1 MTNKLPSL
9 SCILTTM
16 LCFSVVSVQAQEETA
31 TKTST
36 TSLENAQTFERVKF
50 RDIDTKIL
58 LAVVDLGKFN
68 IRFKQEANIRW
79 TWRKILYPL
88 AQEAGTA
95 CTFSN
100 ALVDLDQR
108 AKAINNPDL
117 LSDSVRKRGLTAATV
132 GSVIG
137 GMSSG
142 AELAQNTLVCH
153 LAKNKGFS
161 PKDSLATVK
170 QKRAVID
177 EALQERQLMIDAL
190 PDGRSKELRQLESF
204 LLMRARNQM
213 LRQFKRWSARSRAR
227 MWRENT
233 FYALDTTQE
242 ALNLTSN
249 ILSYQAFTQ
258 SELSGHASIVGLV
271 AKSISTANPTAR
283 NIAGKLINR
292 YQSAKV
298 SRELKEL
305 PVPRAEKLV
314 NKWGSEKEL
323 LDMAAAE
330 GSSDRQIEQLTL
342 LVEGSEAIDK
352 LIDKESAK
360 IEKLQRVAAQQ
371 TVSGTAIGFL
381 SLTQQIMGVI
391 AFYGFRDDPLTSN
404 RIRFAGR
411 IPQVVGQSYSLIKT
425 PTTQALSIMKERKLK
440 RLGESES
447 QELQM
452 RLTELDKI
460 EKKVQAW

>member
-1 MTNKLPSL
+1 
-9 SCILTTM
+9 
-16 LCFSVVSVQAQEETA
+16 
-31 TKTST
+31 
-36 TSLENAQTFERVKF
+36 
-50 RDIDTKIL
+50 
-58 LAVVDLGKFN
+58 
-68 IRFKQEANIRW
+68 
-79 TWRKILYPL
+79 
-88 AQEAGTA
+88 
-95 CTFSN
+95 
-100 ALVDLDQR
+100 
-108 AKAINNPDL
+108 
-117 LSDSVRKRGLTAATV
+117 
-132 GSVIG
+132 
-137 GMSSG
+137 
-142 AELAQNTLVCH
+142 
-153 LAKNKGFS
+153 
-161 PKDSLATVK
+161 
-170 QKRAVID
+170 
-177 EALQERQLMIDAL
+177 
-190 PDGRSKELRQLESF
+190 
-204 LLMRARNQM
+204 
-213 LRQFKRWSARSRAR
+213 

-283 NIAGKLINR
+283 NIAGNLINR
-292 YQSAKV
+292 YQTAKV
-298 SRELKEL
+298 GRELKEL
-305 PVPRAEKLV
+305 PMERAEKLV

-323 LDMAAAE
+323 LELAAAE

-391 AFYGFRDDPLTSN
+391 AFYGFRNDPLTSN

-425 PTTQALSIMKERKLK
+425 PTTQALSVIKERKLK

-452 RLTELDKI
+452 RLTELSKI
-460 EKKVQAW
+460 EKRVRAW

>member
-1 MTNKLPSL
+1 MTDKLLSL
-9 SCILTTM
+9 ICLSSIL
-16 LCFSVVSVQAQEETA
+16 LSSSIVSVQAQDITQTTA
-31 TKTST
+31 DQQLASEPK
-36 TSLENAQTFERVKF
+36 AERVKF
-50 RDIDTKIL
+50 QAIDTRIL
-58 LAVVDLGKFN
+58 LAIVDLGRFN
-68 IRFKQEANIRW
+68 IRFRKEANVRW
-79 TWRKILYPL
+79 PWRKILYPL
-88 AQEAGTA
+88 EQEAGTA

-108 AKAINNPDL
+108 ANALNNPDL
-117 LSDSVRKRGLTAATV
+117 LSDSVRKRGLAAATV

-153 LAKNKGFS
+153 LAKNKGLS
-161 PKDSLATVK
+161 PKDSLETVK
-170 QKRAVID
+170 LKRAAID
-177 EALQERQLMIDAL
+177 EALEERQRIIDAL
-190 PDGRSKELRQLESF
+190 PESRSKELRQLESY
-204 LLMRARNQM
+204 LLMRSRNQM

-233 FYALDTTQE
+233 FYTLDTTQE

-292 YQSAKV
+292 YQSSKV
-298 SRELKEL
+298 DRELKEL
-305 PVPRAEKLV
+305 PVARTETLV
-314 NKWGSEKEL
+314 KKWGSEKEL
-323 LDMAAAE
+323 LALAAQE
-330 GSSDRQIEQLTL
+330 GSSDRQIEQLTI
-342 LVEGSEAIDK
+342 LVDGSEAIDK

-371 TVSGTAIGFL
+371 TLSGTAIGFL

-391 AFYGFRDDPLTSN
+391 AFYGFRNDPLNSN

-411 IPQVVGQSYSLIKT
+411 IPQVVGQGYSLIKT
-425 PTTQALSIMKERKLK
+425 PTSQALSLLKEQKLK
-440 RLGESES
+440 RSGESES
-447 QELQM
+447 QELQK
-452 RLTELDKI
+452 RLAELDSI
-460 EKKVQAW
+460 ERKVQAW